1 MTSQTEIPTLA
12 DLEFLPYINDSG
24 QLPEELQ
31 SNVGVYAIFNQ
42 AKTLQFIGLS
52 RDVFVS
58 LKQHLV
64 RRPSQ
69 CYWVKVKTIDRP
81 SRAVLEEIRNSWI
94 EQNGSIPVGNDAD
107 EAKWSHAI
115 QVKELMTFEEQKNY
129 TNPMNDEI
137 TQTKILKNIARRV
150 EAEILAQLKERGVQ
164 TEIRFNPKLKEEG
177 LLDLK

>member
-12 DLEFLPYINDSG
+12 DLEFLPYINNSG

-31 SNVGVYAIFNQ
+31 GKVGVYAIFDQ
-42 AKTLQFIGLS
+42 DKTLQFIGLS

-64 RRPSQ
+64 RRPLQ
-69 CYWVKVKTIDRP
+69 CYWVKAKTIDRP
-81 SRAVLEEIRNSWI
+81 NRSILEEIRNTWI
-94 EQNGSIPVGNDAD
+94 QENGSIPKGNNSD
-107 EAKWSHAI
+107 EVKWTQAI
-115 QVKELMTFEEQKNY
+115 QIREL
-129 TNPMNDEI
+129 MNDEERSHYENPI
-137 TQTKILKNIARRV
+137 NDELTKTKILKNIARRI
-150 EAEILAQLKERGVQ
+150 ESEILAQLKERGVQ